1 MTFGKRLFRRA
12 AGSLAALLVASFL
25 AFMILE
31 ASPGDVSDILVGD
44 SATQTEKDMVRSELG
59 LDRPVLTRYFEF
71 LENLLLH
78 GDLGKS
84 AINHRPVTE
93 LIAQRFAN
101 TFLLAIS
108 ATLLALVFGVQL
120 GLLAALHSRTWLDTL
135 LSVGMAAGLS
145 TPVFGLAILL
155 TQVFS
160 VHLGWLPAIG
170 AGSLRHF
177 ILPVLSLAIPTAAVI
192 ARLTRSSLLETLQMQ
207 YVTTAHGKGVP
218 RKLVWRRHILRNS
231 LVPVISL
238 VGVQFGHLLAGAFI
252 VETIFAW
259 PGLGRLTVQA
269 IFDQDYPVVLGSVIL
284 AVVIFQALNLIVDVI
299 HTQLDPRLRTAET

>member
-31 ASPGDVSDILVGD
+31 ASPGDVTDILVGD
-44 SATQTEKDMVRSELG
+44 SATQVEKDAVRTELG
-59 LDRPVLTRYFEF
+59 LDRPVIPRYFEF

-84 AINHRPVTE
+84 AVNHRPVTE

-101 TFLLAIS
+101 TFLLAMS
-108 ATLLALVFGVQL
+108 ATLLALVFGVQF

-160 VHLGWLPAIG
+160 VQLGWLPAIG

-218 RKLVWRRHILRNS
+218 RKLVWHRHILRNS

-284 AVVIFQALNLIVDVI
+284 AVVIFQVLNLLVDVI
-299 HTQLDPRLRTAET
+299 HTLLDPRLRTAEA